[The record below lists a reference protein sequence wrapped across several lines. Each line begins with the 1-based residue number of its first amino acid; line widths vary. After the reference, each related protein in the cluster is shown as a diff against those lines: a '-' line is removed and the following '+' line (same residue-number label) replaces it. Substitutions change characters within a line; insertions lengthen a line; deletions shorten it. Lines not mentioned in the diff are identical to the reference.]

1 MKQQAQKKITDIKQS
16 PFAEMGISKEASIW
30 NMRPHLTT
38 IAAVLFATALHPS
51 IMKAQGTAAPTD
63 PQIVGIVET
72 ADDIDIN
79 YAKLAL
85 SKARDKQVRD
95 FAQQM
100 ITDHS
105 AVQKS
110 VINVASKLNVT
121 PADSPTSDSL
131 KAQAQQTLEKLRG
144 LKGKAFEKSYVDNE
158 VSYHEAV
165 INATKTVL
173 IPSAQNAELK
183 SALQGAEPLFEGH
196 LAHAERVQ
204 SAIEGGK
211 NTASR

>member
-16 PFAEMGISKEASIW
+16 PFTGMGISKEASIW

>member
-16 PFAEMGISKEASIW
+16 PFTGMGISKEASIW
-30 NMRPHLTT
+30 NMRPHLTA

-51 IMKAQGTAAPTD
+51 IIKAQGTAAPTD

-72 ADDIDIN
+72 AADIDIN

>member
-1 MKQQAQKKITDIKQS
+1 
-16 PFAEMGISKEASIW
+16 MGISKEASIW

-131 KAQAQQTLEKLRG
+131 KAQAQQTLEELRG

>member
-16 PFAEMGISKEASIW
+16 PLAEMGISKEASIW

-131 KAQAQQTLEKLRG
+131 KPQAQQTLEKSRG

>member
-30 NMRPHLTT
+30 NMRPHLTA

-51 IMKAQGTAAPTD
+51 IVKAQGTAAPTD

>member
-16 PFAEMGISKEASIW
+16 PFTAMGISKQAGIW

-79 YAKLAL
+79 YANLAL

-110 VINVASKLNVT
+110 VINLASKLNVT

-144 LKGKAFEKSYVDNE
+144 LKGKAFERSYVDNE

-173 IPSAQNAELK
+173 IPSARNAELK

>member
-16 PFAEMGISKEASIW
+16 PFTGMGISKEASIW
-30 NMRPHLTT
+30 NMRPHLTA

-51 IMKAQGTAAPTD
+51 IVKAQGTAAPTD
-63 PQIVGIVET
+63 PQIVRIVET

-131 KAQAQQTLEKLRG
+131 KAQAQPTLEKLRG

>member
-16 PFAEMGISKEASIW
+16 PFTGMGISKEASIW

-131 KAQAQQTLEKLRG
+131 KAQAQQTLEKSRG

-183 SALQGAEPLFEGH
+183 SALQGAKPLFEGH

>member
-1 MKQQAQKKITDIKQS
+1 
-16 PFAEMGISKEASIW
+16 MGISKEASTW

>member
-16 PFAEMGISKEASIW
+16 PFTGMGISKEASIW
-30 NMRPHLTT
+30 NMRPHLTA
-38 IAAVLFATALHPS
+38 IAAVLFATPLHPS
-51 IMKAQGTAAPTD
+51 IVKAQGTAAPTD

-144 LKGKAFEKSYVDNE
+144 FKGKAFEKSYVDNE

-183 SALQGAEPLFEGH
+183 SALQGAEPLFEGP

-211 NTASR
+211 NAASR

>member
-1 MKQQAQKKITDIKQS
+1 MNMSKTIMQNVRTALTAAAAIA
-16 PFAEMGISKEASIW
+16 FGI
-30 NMRPHLTT
+30 
-38 IAAVLFATALHPS
+38 ALHPV
-51 IMKAQGTAAPTD
+51 KANAQGGGAPTD
-63 PQIVGIVET
+63 PQIVGIVTT
-72 ADDIDIN
+72 ADQIDIN

-85 SKARDKQVRD
+85 SKTRNKEVRG

-110 VINVASKLNVT
+110 VNDLAAKLNVT
-121 PADSPTSDSL
+121 PAESGTSSAL
-131 KAQAQQTLEKLRG
+131 NAQSEQMTQKLRE
-144 LKGKAFEKSYVDNE
+144 LKGKAFEKAYIDNE
-158 VSYHEAV
+158 VAYHQAV

-196 LAHAERVQ
+196 LQHAERVQ
-204 SAIEGGK
+204 SAVEGGAK
-211 NTASR
+211 QASSGMSRY